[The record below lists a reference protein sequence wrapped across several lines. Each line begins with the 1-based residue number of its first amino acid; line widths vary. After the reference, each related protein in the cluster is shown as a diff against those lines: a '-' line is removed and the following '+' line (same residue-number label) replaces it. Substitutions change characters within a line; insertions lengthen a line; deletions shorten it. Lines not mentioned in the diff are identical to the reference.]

1 MDIDVLDITP
11 KYDAASIVKR
21 PLCSHINKH
30 NKKIGRIPGRIR
42 FTWKAGLYF
51 SVQPDKLH
59 NPDIFT
65 TFEKIYCSFINKRKS
80 EESKNH
86 VNVFL
91 FISRIHIS
99 ISTNLQLLYFVSKT
113 SHHWKITIIAKFERY
128 HVSSPNRGPPIS
140 TTTIETK
147 RWRLRQCASFPW

>member
-1 MDIDVLDITP
+1 MDIDVLDINP
-11 KYDAASIVKR
+11 KYDASSIGKR

-30 NKKIGRIPGRIR
+30 NKKIGRVR
-42 FTWKAGLYF
+42 FTWQAGFYF

-65 TFEKIYCSFINKRKS
+65 TFEKIYRSFMNKGKS
-80 EESKNH
+80 KESKNH
-86 VNVFL
+86 VNAFL
-91 FISRIHIS
+91 FISRSHIS
-99 ISTNLQLLYFVSKT
+99 ISTNLQLLYFVSKP

-128 HVSSPNRGPPIS
+128 HVISPNRGPPIS

-147 RWRLRQCASFPW
+147 RWRLGQCASFPW